1 MEKGRQRRRVSARD
15 ASSRRIFRTNDPRAL
30 STSAAAGV
38 VALVVA
44 CSSGTNHGA
53 ASSDASAN
61 GGGTAPSNGGA
72 SGTGAGTSN
81 SGGSANASN
90 SGGITGSGGSLGGGP
105 GGGSSNGGASGS
117 SNGGAGAISSSGGT
131 GATSSGGG
139 SANTDGGLTT
149 RRPFPDTTSSI
160 SILTDQLPNLTSAQQ
175 HFVVTHYVGTEKQ
188 TLAQSE
194 PLRAL
199 SPNFLVLH
207 YHLSMWQ
214 SAPAVDFIIDGKT
227 WGNDYPTVTTHED
240 WFLHDASNQRL
251 ASTADGKLLMNLS
264 NADFAAYWASSLESQ
279 VDAGDY
285 DGIFFDSA
293 SPALL
298 QAEVGAQDAPLAG
311 TGAKDN
317 ALPELGNRTFIDAWQ
332 TWMSALDAALAKKG
346 IPLIPNT
353 SAFVTGW
360 DTTNYGLTHGA
371 FVEGFASPSF
381 ATSDWKASTNEL
393 LKLAAA
399 HKILILQNYL
409 GAPTDVATRLYYLGN
424 YLLVKSDRSYLEYFA
439 AGPLEWYPEWSLALG
454 APTTTGTTVD
464 DLASGGVYRRDF
476 EHGAVLVNPTGATVT
491 VSLGTGY
498 QHVVPTG
505 GGAVDDAGDEP
516 GSLTMTAVT
525 SLDVAANSAEIV
537 LK

>member
-1 MEKGRQRRRVSARD
+1 VEKTRRVSAR
-15 ASSRRIFRTNDPRAL
+15 SSFSHTL
-30 STSAAAGV
+30 TTSGAV
-38 VALVVA
+38 SIVALVVG
-44 CSSGTNHGA
+44 CSSGSNHGTG
-53 ASSDASAN
+53 SSDAS
-61 GGGTAPSNGGA
+61 TNGGA
-72 SGTGAGTSN
+72 SGAGASTSSGASGAGASASN
-81 SGGSANASN
+81 SGGAGASEN
-90 SGGITGSGGSLGGGP
+90 SGGITGSGGSLGGGAVGGTTNGGATSSN
-105 GGGSSNGGASGS
+105 GGGSSAGAGGAS
-117 SNGGAGAISSSGGT
+117 N
-131 GATSSGGG
+131 
-139 SANTDGGLTT
+139 DGGIAT

-160 SILTDQLPNLTSAQQ
+160 SILTDQLPNLTAAQQ
-175 HFVVTHYVGTEKQ
+175 HFVVTHFVGTEKQ

-251 ASTADGKLLMNLS
+251 ASTTDGKLLMNLS
-264 NADFAAYWASSLESQ
+264 NPDFAAYWTSSLESQ

-298 QAEVGAQDAPLAG
+298 QAEVGAEDAPLAG

-332 TWMSALDAALAKKG
+332 TWMNALDAALAKKG

-393 LKLAAA
+393 LALAAQ

-409 GAPTDVATRLYYLGN
+409 SAPTDVATRLYYFGN

-454 APTTTGTTVD
+454 APTTNGATVD
-464 DLASGGVYRRDF
+464 DLASSGIYRRDF

-491 VSLGTGY
+491 VALGAGY
-498 QHVVPTG
+498 QHVVPSG
-505 GGAVDDAGDEP
+505 GGAVDEAGDEP

-537 LK
+537 VK

>member
-1 MEKGRQRRRVSARD
+1 VEKIRWFSAP
-15 ASSRRIFRTNDPRAL
+15 SAL
-30 STSAAAGV
+30 STSGAAGV
-38 VALVVA
+38 LALVVA
-44 CSSGTNHGA
+44 CGSSTNHGTG
-53 ASSDASAN
+53 SGDASAN
-61 GGGTAPSNGGA
+61 GGSGASSSGGA
-72 SGTGAGTSN
+72 SGTGASTSS
-81 SGGSANASN
+81 SGGAGASEN
-90 SGGITGSGGSLGGGP
+90 TGGVTGSGGSLGGGT
-105 GGGSSNGGASGS
+105 GGGTSNGGAGGSSNGGAGGS
-117 SNGGAGAISSSGGT
+117 SSTG
-131 GATSSGGG
+131 GATS
-139 SANTDGGLTT
+139 DGGIAT

-188 TLAQSE
+188 TVAQSE

-264 NADFAAYWASSLESQ
+264 NADFAAYWTSSLESQ

-298 QAEVGAQDAPLAG
+298 QAEVGAQDPPLAT

-360 DTTNYGLTHGA
+360 DNTNYGLTHGA
-371 FVEGFASPSF
+371 FVEGFASRTF
-381 ATSDWKASTNEL
+381 AASDWKASTNEL
-393 LKLAAA
+393 LALAAA

-409 GAPTDVATRLYYLGN
+409 SAATDVATRLYYLGN

-454 APTTTGTTVD
+454 APTTTGATVD
-464 DLASGGVYRRDF
+464 DLTSGGVYRRDF

-491 VSLGTGY
+491 VSLGAGY